1 MIELGK
7 KQKLTVVKSVDFGV
21 YLGEDMQADAKNRVL
36 LPSRQVPEGTKE
48 GDSIEAFIYKDSQDR
63 LIATTKEPKLQ
74 VGQTAVLKVS
84 QVTRIGA
91 FLDWGL
97 EKDLLLP
104 YHEQTLKVREGE
116 DVLVALYIDKSSR
129 LCATMKVYH
138 YLSTRTP
145 YVVGDMVKGRVYE
158 ISDRFGVFVAVD
170 DKYSALIPAREA
182 KGKYRPGKIL
192 ELRVSEVKEDGKMNV
207 TDRQKA
213 YLQINE
219 DAENVLEVINEFAGV
234 LPFDDKAS
242 PEVIQREF
250 GLSKAAFKRAVGH
263 LMKEKQYEK
272 ALEVGEKS
280 LKTDSSLT
288 MLRIACLN
296 ETGELGSRLFTYPL
310 VGGSKAMMPDS
321 VTVKT
326 MMWKAPKWM
335 QKPSAWMVKHHLK
348 YRLPVDYQLCA
359 LLLDKQLD
367 KFVAEVQKHY
377 KVTSGKLPV
386 HYKEALRRVQEPTQL
401 RDRHLSVLRQI
412 QVVFLTF
419 ISRVRNGLFIGLSM
433 LLSQFSHHGT
443 ERLCV
448 AAV

>member
-63 LIATTKEPKLQ
+63 LIATTKEPIGTLTLDQSKIE
-74 VGQTAVLKVS
+74 VGQTMAFVTLALSELVS

-158 ISDRFGVFVAVD
+158 ISNRFGVFVAVD

-250 GLSKAAFKRAVGH
+250 GLSKGAFKRAIGH
-263 LMKEKQYEK
+263 LMKEGKVEIK
-272 ALEVGEKS
+272 DK
-280 LKTDSSLT
+280 
-288 MLRIACLN
+288 RIYA
-296 ETGELGSRLFTYPL
+296 
-310 VGGSKAMMPDS
+310 K
-321 VTVKT
+321 
-326 MMWKAPKWM
+326 
-335 QKPSAWMVKHHLK
+335 
-348 YRLPVDYQLCA
+348 
-359 LLLDKQLD
+359 
-367 KFVAEVQKHY
+367 
-377 KVTSGKLPV
+377 
-386 HYKEALRRVQEPTQL
+386 
-401 RDRHLSVLRQI
+401 
-412 QVVFLTF
+412 
-419 ISRVRNGLFIGLSM
+419 
-433 LLSQFSHHGT
+433 
-443 ERLCV
+443 
-448 AAV
+448 